1 MFILNISFIFV
12 NKYTKM
18 TPNPTTSEKA
28 IASET
33 LDFLSSH
40 CPNLLQEK
48 KNGVL
53 NITIEEQA
61 ISFTVPRKAFNVL
74 IRTLETM
81 SLGSGGMLTT
91 QQVAN
96 RLNVSRPFVVKLLE
110 SGVIAHVKVGK
121 HRRVKLSDL
130 LAYERSL

>member
-1 MFILNISFIFV
+1 MA
-12 NKYTKM
+12 
-18 TPNPTTSEKA
+18 PNPTTSEKA
-28 IASET
+28 IASKT
-33 LDFLSSH
+33 LDFLSNH
-40 CPNLLQEK
+40 CPTLLQEK

-81 SLGSGGMLTT
+81 SLGSGGVLTT

-121 HRRVKLSDL
+121 HRRVKLNDL
-130 LAYERSL
+130 LVYERSL

>member
-1 MFILNISFIFV
+1 
-12 NKYTKM
+12 M
-18 TPNPTTSEKA
+18 TSNPTRSEKA

-40 CPNLLQEK
+40 CPTLLQEK

-53 NITIEEQA
+53 NITIEEKA

-110 SGVIAHVKVGK
+110 NGVIAHIKVGK

-130 LAYERSL
+130 LAYERNL

>member
-1 MFILNISFIFV
+1 MA
-12 NKYTKM
+12 
-18 TPNPTTSEKA
+18 PNPTTSEKA

-33 LDFLSSH
+33 LDFLRSH
-40 CPNLLQEK
+40 CPTLLHEK

>member
-1 MFILNISFIFV
+1 
-12 NKYTKM
+12 M
-18 TPNPTTSEKA
+18 TSNPTTSEKA

>member
-1 MFILNISFIFV
+1 MFISNISFIFV
-12 NKYTKM
+12 NRYTKM
-18 TPNPTTSEKA
+18 TPNPTMSEKA
-28 IASET
+28 IASKT

-40 CPNLLQEK
+40 CPTLLQEK

-53 NITIEEQA
+53 NITIEEKA

-110 SGVIAHVKVGK
+110 NGVIAHIKVGK

-130 LAYERSL
+130 LAYERNL

>member
-1 MFILNISFIFV
+1 MS
-12 NKYTKM
+12 
-18 TPNPTTSEKA
+18 PNPTTSEKA

-40 CPNLLQEK
+40 CPTLLQEK

-61 ISFTVPRKAFNVL
+61 ISFTVPRKAFSAL
-74 IRTLETM
+74 IRALETM
-81 SLGSGGMLTT
+81 SLGSDGMLTT
-91 QQVAN
+91 QQLAN

-110 SGVIAHVKVGK
+110 SDVIAHVKVGK
-121 HRRVKLSDL
+121 HRRVKLSDIL
-130 LAYERSL
+130 EYERGL